1 MDRASIIHDLQ
12 EWIENHLDH
21 PLLLDNVAAKSGYSK
36 WHLQRMFR
44 STTGHALGS
53 YIRERRLARAA
64 MALCSTPRPI
74 LDIALQ
80 FHFDSQPSFSRA
92 FKKQFGKTPAAY
104 RRTAPK
110 GPEENRTQHT
120 AQLCCEAFHHEP
132 STPYLRYAD
141 GLKKNKN
148 CGDRWKKAYKT
159 SQLKLFNCVKHVA
172 QGTE

>member
-1 MDRASIIHDLQ
+1 MDRANIIHDLLD
-12 EWIENHLDH
+12 WIETHLDQ

-53 YIRERRLARAA
+53 YIRERRLSQAA
-64 MALCSTPRPI
+64 QALRNTPRPI

-104 RRTAPK
+104 RRTPQRERAEPRAHHTTSLAGSHHGAPNLQSLY
-110 GPEENRTQHT
+110 NRQCVDDNC
-120 AQLCCEAFHHEP
+120 AQWMGQ
-132 STPYLRYAD
+132 R
-141 GLKKNKN
+141 
-148 CGDRWKKAYKT
+148 
-159 SQLKLFNCVKHVA
+159 
-172 QGTE
+172 